1 MRTLCACLD
10 PLQPAPDREV
20 DCLVITALE
29 VEEFVI
35 SITTPVA
42 PVDRVLAEQVE
53 GAGHVGG
60 AAAGHDEHDL
70 FRHSLA
76 DHREEAA
83 IEVSRSPFAVRGGE
97 IEFEEC
103 IPMTGVQI

>member
-20 DCLVITALE
+20 DRLVITAFE

-42 PVDRVLAEQVE
+42 AVDRVLAEQVE
-53 GAGHVGG
+53 GAGHVGV
-60 AAAGHDEHDL
+60 AAAGHDEHDI
-70 FRHSLA
+70 FGHSLA

-83 IEVSRSPFAVRGGE
+83 IEVSRSPFPLRGRE
-97 IEFEEC
+97 LEFEKPLPIAES
-103 IPMTGVQI
+103 